1 MRRGVILFLILVVN
15 FRIEGKRTPEIFSE
29 VISTDLKKKEFTITH
44 DNSAPWELNDRVCI
58 TRNKKDIACGIVI
71 SADKELAT
79 VRISSQLEDISEDKT
94 SDPSGEYIQ
103 LTFDFPVPEKGDF
116 VRLVDKNP
124 KSTIRQLTSAL
135 KSDNEFG
142 GEKNTTSKVYDHL
155 TVYEPLEPESLI
167 TGGVN
172 LFFPTLE
179 YQQGFSKHSS
189 VGIMPIFMNYSV
201 ADGSIKGTGLFF
213 NYNYYSEESFSGY
226 WLKAGLGLYGLTYS
240 YNGNEDS
247 HVTPA
252 LALSVGRRIFKNKT
266 LNFGFGAGGQYV
278 FPNTNTG
285 LAFGGFIPSIILDVG
300 FSF

>member
-1 MRRGVILFLILVVN
+1 MRRGVLLFLILLLN
-15 FRIEGKRTPEIFSE
+15 FQIEGKRAPELFSE
-29 VISTDLKKKEFTITH
+29 VVSTNLKKKEFTITH
-44 DNSAPWELNDRVCI
+44 DNSAPWELNDRVCVN
-58 TRNKKDIACGIVI
+58 RKKKDIACGIVI
-71 SADKELAT
+71 SADKEIAT
-79 VRISSQLEDISEDKT
+79 VRITSELEDLTQDSLAD
-94 SDPSGEYIQ
+94 SAGEYIQ

-124 KSTIRQLTSAL
+124 KSKIRQLASAL
-135 KSDNEFG
+135 VSNNSFG
-142 GEKNTTSKVYDHL
+142 GEKKETSKVYDHL
-155 TVYEPLEPESLI
+155 TVYEPPEAESLI
-167 TGGVN
+167 TGGLN

-179 YQQGFSKHSS
+179 YQQSFSKHSS

-213 NYNYYSEESFSGY
+213 NYNYYTEESFSGY
-226 WLKAGLGLYGLTYS
+226 WLKTGLGIYGLNYS

-252 LALSVGRRIFKNKT
+252 IALSVGRRIFKNKS

-278 FPNTNTG
+278 FSNTNTG
-285 LAFGGFIPSIILDVG
+285 LAFNGFIPSIILDVG